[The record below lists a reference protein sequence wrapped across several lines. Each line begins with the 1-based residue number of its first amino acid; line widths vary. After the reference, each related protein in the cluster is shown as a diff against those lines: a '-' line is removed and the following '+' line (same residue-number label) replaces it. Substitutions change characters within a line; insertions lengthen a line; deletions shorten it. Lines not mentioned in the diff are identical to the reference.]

1 MIGYP
6 DSSGRYPPSSLG
18 GAEVTFDG
26 APAPLLYASDRQINT
41 IVPFEAAGV
50 LKVCVRVSGNPTNC
64 MDARIRAASPGIF
77 TLPITPGMQGMFAA
91 AVNEDGTVN
100 SEGNPAPRGSIISLY
115 ATGLGTVSPTAAD
128 GTVTGPPLHTQALTI
143 EVATPSLESSRS
155 FP

>member
-1 MIGYP
+1 M
-6 DSSGRYPPSSLG
+6 
-18 GAEVTFDG
+18 TFDG

-100 SEGNPAPRGSIISLY
+100 SEGNPCAARFDHLALCHRPRDRESHGCGWNGYRSAAAHTGSHNRGCD
-115 ATGLGTVSPTAAD
+115 AKP
-128 GTVTGPPLHTQALTI
+128 
-143 EVATPSLESSRS
+143 ESSRS
-155 FP
+155 FPQSGNRLAGLGRAGPF